1 LAGLEPWTKERGTAI
16 IASQATQ
23 EGATLPIRRA
33 LQETFG
39 HIHCEAAAC
48 QSLGADALASHV
60 RERLGVDWRETTID
74 GTVTLQPVS
83 CLGARMSVVTTRSTN
98 SPPR

>member
-1 LAGLEPWTKERGTAI
+1 LAGLEPWTKERGTVI
-16 IASQATQ
+16 TASEATQ
-23 EGATLPIRRA
+23 EGATLPIPPA

-60 RERLGVDWRETTID
+60 RERLGVDWHETTID
-74 GTVTLQPVS
+74 STVTLQS
-83 CLGARMSVVTTRSTN
+83 AFCLGARMSVATTRSAN